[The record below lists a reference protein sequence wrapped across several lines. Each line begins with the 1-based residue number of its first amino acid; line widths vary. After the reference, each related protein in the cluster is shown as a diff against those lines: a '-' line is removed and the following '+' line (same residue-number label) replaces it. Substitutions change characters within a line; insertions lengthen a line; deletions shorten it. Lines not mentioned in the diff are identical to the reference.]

1 MSVKSV
7 LWASAIAG
15 VLCVAALA
23 QGPPPPQ
30 QAQSVQVD
38 YGVPSLLG
46 PQQLDNLVERIALY
60 PDPLLAQVLTGST
73 YWNETTDA
81 ATWAN
86 QHSYL
91 RADELSRAM
100 YEDNLPFDPSV
111 LALIPFPSVLDMMA
125 RDPGWT
131 QALGN
136 AVLSQRPD
144 VMDAVQRMRQK
155 ALDDGYLQSNAQDR
169 VVVAGPGDIEILP
182 VNPGYVYVPYYNP
195 AVCICGAAARLLRRR
210 WHHFR
215 TGDLCGG
222 VRAVRLVRSGAGMAY
237 TRDPDRS
244 SAVGAHMGEPRQIR
258 TLVRRARGAAG
269 WATRGTSRR
278 APRGAAQRRAALSLR
293 TGREACPTG
302 RFVRPGREARLFN
315 ATTLA
320 GSASASFSMSAS
332 QLIS

>member
-1 MSVKSV
+1 MSVKTV

-15 VLCVAALA
+15 VLCAAVLA

-30 QAQSVQVD
+30 QEYPPQQQA
-38 YGVPSLLG
+38 PLLG

-73 YWNETTDA
+73 YWNEITDA

-144 VMDAVQRMRQK
+144 VMDAVQRMREK
-155 ALDDGYLQSNAQDR
+155 AMDDGYLQSNAQDR

-195 AVCICGAAARLLRRR
+195 AVVFVAPRPGFFA
-210 WHHFR
+210 
-215 TGDLCGG
+215 G
-222 VRAVRLVRSGAGMAY
+222 VGITFG
-237 TRDPDRS
+237 PGIF
-244 SAVGAHMGEPRQIR
+244 VGAFAPFGWSGPALGWRTHEILIDHRPWVRTWSNRDRYVHSYAVPVARPVGPRVERHTGRRAEPRR
-258 TLVRRARGAAG
+258 EERR
-269 WATRGTSRR
+269 
-278 APRGAAQRRAALSLR
+278 
-293 TGREACPTG
+293 
-302 RFVRPGREARLFN
+302 
-315 ATTLA
+315 
-320 GSASASFSMSAS
+320 
-332 QLIS
+332 

>member
-1 MSVKSV
+1 MSVKTV

-15 VLCVAALA
+15 VLCAAVLA

-30 QAQSVQVD
+30 QEYPPQQQA
-38 YGVPSLLG
+38 PLLG

-73 YWNETTDA
+73 YWNEITDA

-144 VMDAVQRMRQK
+144 VMDAVQRMREK
-155 ALDDGYLQSNAQDR
+155 AMDDGYLQSNAQDR

-195 AVCICGAAARLLRRR
+195 AVVFVAPRPGFFA
-210 WHHFR
+210 
-215 TGDLCGG
+215 G
-222 VRAVRLVRSGAGMAY
+222 VGITFG
-237 TRDPDRS
+237 PGIF
-244 SAVGAHMGEPRQIR
+244 VGAFAPFGWSGPALGWRTHEILIDHRPWVRTWANRDRYVHSYAVPVARPVGPRVERHTGRRAEPRR
-258 TLVRRARGAAG
+258 EERR
-269 WATRGTSRR
+269 
-278 APRGAAQRRAALSLR
+278 
-293 TGREACPTG
+293 
-302 RFVRPGREARLFN
+302 
-315 ATTLA
+315 
-320 GSASASFSMSAS
+320 
-332 QLIS
+332 

>member
-1 MSVKSV
+1 
-7 LWASAIAG
+7 
-15 VLCVAALA
+15 LCAAVLA

-30 QAQSVQVD
+30 QEYPPQQQA
-38 YGVPSLLG
+38 PLLG

-73 YWNETTDA
+73 YWNEITDA

-144 VMDAVQRMRQK
+144 VMDAVQRMREK
-155 ALDDGYLQSNAQDR
+155 AMDDGYLQSNAQDR

-195 AVCICGAAARLLRRR
+195 AVVFVAPRPGFFA
-210 WHHFR
+210 
-215 TGDLCGG
+215 G
-222 VRAVRLVRSGAGMAY
+222 VGITFG
-237 TRDPDRS
+237 PGIF
-244 SAVGAHMGEPRQIR
+244 VGAFAPFGWSGPALGWRTHEILIDHRPWVRTWSNRDRYVHSYAVPVARPVGPRVERHTGRRAEPRR
-258 TLVRRARGAAG
+258 EERR
-269 WATRGTSRR
+269 
-278 APRGAAQRRAALSLR
+278 
-293 TGREACPTG
+293 
-302 RFVRPGREARLFN
+302 
-315 ATTLA
+315 
-320 GSASASFSMSAS
+320 
-332 QLIS
+332 